1 MKNEINTSP
10 MVSDEIKY
18 TTCYMCAC
26 RCGIKVHLQGG
37 PLFRSGR
44 SLNYVD
50 LKGRTEDSRISEPY
64 FLPDVQ
70 EVAAVMAS
78 LANVGVLWDPLA
90 GNHYRAAH
98 LPMTMWYK
106 FRSAI
111 VRGAAQDFSGALF
124 R

>member
-37 PLFRSGR
+37 DIRYIQGNPNHPVNR
-44 SLNYVD
+44 
-50 LKGRTEDSRISEPY
+50 
-64 FLPDVQ
+64 
-70 EVAAVMAS
+70 
-78 LANVGVLWDPLA
+78 GVLCAKGSA
-90 GNHYRAAH
+90 G
-98 LPMTMWYK
+98 M
-106 FRSAI
+106 
-111 VRGAAQDFSGALF
+111 VGAAQDFSGALF